1 MGINTNVT
9 QVTVSVIAEFV
20 NDFMMFR
27 MRLRLRRSQAKQG
40 RPRSMS
46 RVIIKNTDYETGLVR
61 PIVHQMLDNI
71 PAARLAPQTRVV
83 VKPNLLA
90 PAKPEKAIVTHPL
103 IVRAVVEY
111 LLEKGVRVQVSDSP
125 AVESFRKIV
134 REAGYAEALQGLDV
148 VLKPFAESIKVDVGP
163 PFGAIEVA
171 RDAVEADLVI
181 NLAKLKTHAQMFLTL
196 GVKNIFGCIVGLRK
210 PEWHMRAGVA
220 RRYFARLL
228 VQIYEAVAP
237 GYTIVDGILA
247 MEGQGPGRS
256 GSPRKLGLL
265 VGGENAHAVDKTI
278 CTILGL
284 DPHELLTY
292 QQARELKV
300 FNGEVHV
307 QGNIRIVDDYCFPA
321 LNSLSLGPE
330 PLNRFMRKYVIQKP
344 AADNE
349 KCKLCGECWK
359 ICPANVISHNIRG
372 VQFNYD
378 GCIRCYCCIEVCPH
392 AAIQAK
398 EPLLG
403 KIRRKLVGP

>member
-1 MGINTNVT
+1 
-9 QVTVSVIAEFV
+9 
-20 NDFMMFR
+20 
-27 MRLRLRRSQAKQG
+27 
-40 RPRSMS
+40 MS

-61 PIVHQMLDNI
+61 PIVHQMLDHI
-71 PAARLAPQTRVV
+71 PAARLTAQTRVV

-90 PAKPEKAIVTHPL
+90 PAKPEKAIATHPL

-111 LLEKGVRVQVSDSP
+111 LLEKGARVQVSDSP

-134 REAGYAEALQGLDV
+134 RETGYAEALQGLDV
-148 VLKPFAESIKVDVGP
+148 VLKPFAESIQVDVGP
-163 PFGAIEVA
+163 PFGAIEMA

-210 PEWHMRAGVA
+210 PEWHMRAGVD

-237 GYTIVDGILA
+237 AYTIVDGILA

-265 VGGENAHAVDKTI
+265 LGGENAHAVDKTI

-403 KIRRKLVGP
+403 KIKRKLVGP